1 MKKSQILLLAIL
13 FLSIIVKSQPY
24 QIGHKTQY
32 FYDPDRSDREIWTE
46 IYYPANVA
54 GDNVSLASG
63 EFPVIVFGHGFV
75 MTWDSY
81 ANFWEEFVPKGY
93 ILVFPRTE
101 GGMSPSHLSFGLD
114 LAFLADAM
122 QDENLNATSIFF
134 GKVGNKTAV
143 MGHSMGGGSSFI
155 AAQANSNINTI
166 VTFAAAE
173 TTPSAIAAAAD
184 IYIPSIVFSG
194 SLDGIAPDDE
204 HQIPMYN
211 ALSSYCKTFIS
222 VTGSN
227 HCFFADYNFNCSM
240 FDASAT
246 LTRDEIHG
254 IVFSFLNPWFEYT
267 LRNDDSAID
276 DFNALLP
283 TTTDITYQ
291 QSCDLSV
298 CNPPLGLNAS
308 NITATSADI
317 SWNPSGSES
326 LWNIELG
333 ATGFI
338 PGAGAAIT
346 TYNSINS
353 NPFSLSGLSAS
364 TTYEFYVQAD
374 CGGELSTWA
383 GPFQF
388 SSSCGLIATFPW
400 SEDFEGSFLPDCWSK
415 FLPGGSTPNDIT
427 QSSTQNHSP
436 SGTYSA
442 RFSSFSSSSNYN
454 QYLFTPPITINE
466 DFTVLSFWHRKSSTS
481 AEVLEWGIS
490 TTNNPND
497 FTWTAVSLSS
507 TTWQETVV
515 DLSAYVGQ
523 NVYIGFHY
531 YGNYLYYVYL
541 DDVSITAPPP
551 EPTVNWSSLTFVEDA
566 ANDGS
571 IGNTIDLTLDVET
584 FATSGILSQS
594 THYNIANL
602 PTGLGIEIEVT
613 SSSQATISLTGN
625 AVAHEN
631 ANDISNLEI
640 TFLNAAFTGGS
651 ASSLIDYSQTA
662 INIDFIDEVLLT
674 TDLAIIYPQ
683 IQNYSCF
690 FDGTDTISIG
700 IQNVGETTISS
711 GSSIGINYQIDLY
724 PVHSETKIL
733 NTDLDVGATIFF
745 EFDSQVDLSAYGSYD
760 FSAWLEYTA
769 DGISSNNLVTGTIV
783 SYGLDVDLGGINDT
797 ISGVSYPYYLNA
809 GTFPFSAEYLWWDFS
824 TNQSL
829 TVTEDGWYG
838 VFVTDEHGC
847 WDEDSVYVEMEVGT
861 EEIGLKVVAEIY
873 PNPNSGIFSLNIG
886 EDYSKIEIFDNCGRK
901 ILGKEINKAQKENS
915 FDLSLL
921 PEGIYYLKIISK
933 NSIITKKLVIQ
944 K

>member
-1 MKKSQILLLAIL
+1 MKKSQLLLMAIL
-13 FLSIIVKSQPY
+13 FLSIIAKAQPY

-32 FYDPDRSDREIWTE
+32 FYDPDRSNREIWTE
-46 IYYPANVA
+46 IYYPADVA
-54 GDNVSLASG
+54 GDNVDLTTG

-93 ILVFPRTE
+93 IMVFPRTE
-101 GGMSPSHLSFGLD
+101 GGMSPSHEAFGLD

-122 QDENLNATSIFF
+122 QDENINSSSIFF
-134 GKVGNKTAV
+134 GKVGTKTAV

-194 SLDGIAPDDE
+194 SVDGIAPADE
-204 HQIPMYN
+204 NQIPMYN
-211 ALSSYCKTFIS
+211 ALSSYCKNFIS
-222 VTGSN
+222 VTGCN
-227 HCFFADYNFNCSM
+227 HCYFADYNFNCSM

-246 LTRDEIHG
+246 LTRDQIHA
-254 IVFSFLNPWFEYT
+254 IVFSFLTPWFEYT
-267 LRNDDSAID
+267 LGSDDEAID

-291 QSCDLSV
+291 QSCDLSA

-308 NITATSADI
+308 NITSSSADI
-317 SWNPSGSES
+317 SWNPAGSET

-333 ATGFI
+333 TPGFT
-338 PGAGAAIT
+338 PGTGAAIT
-346 TYNSINS
+346 TYNSISS
-353 NPFSLSGLSAS
+353 NPYSVAGLSAS

-374 CGGELSTWA
+374 CGGELSYWA
-383 GPFQF
+383 GPYQF
-388 SSSCGLIATFPW
+388 SSSCGMITAFPW
-400 SEDFEGSFLPDCWSK
+400 TEDFEGSFLPNCWSK
-415 FLPGGSTPNDIT
+415 VLPGGSSPNDIT
-427 QSSTQNHSP
+427 QSSSQNHTP

-442 RFSSFSSSSNYN
+442 RFSSISSSSNYN
-454 QYLFTPPITINE
+454 QYLFTPQFTIDE
-466 DFTVLSFWHRKSSTS
+466 DFTVLSFWHRKYNSS

-497 FTWTAVSLSS
+497 FTWTAVSLSG

-531 YGNYLYYVYL
+531 YGNFYYSVYL

-551 EPTVNWSSLTFVEDA
+551 VPSVNWSSLNFSEAA

-571 IGNTIDLTLDVET
+571 IGNTIDITLEVET
-584 FATSGILSQS
+584 FATTGILTQS
-594 THYNIANL
+594 THYNAANL
-602 PTGLGIEIEVT
+602 PAGLGIEINVT

-625 AVAHEN
+625 AIAHED
-631 ANDISNLEI
+631 ANDVSNLEI
-640 TFLNAAFTGGS
+640 TFLDAAFTGGS

-662 INIDFIDEVLLT
+662 INIDFMDEVLLT
-674 TDLAIIYPQ
+674 TDLSIIYPQ
-683 IQNYSCF
+683 IQNYSCY

-700 IQNVGETTISS
+700 IQNIGETIISS
-711 GSSIGINYQIDLY
+711 GSSIDIFYQIESF
-724 PVHSETKIL
+724 PVNTETRTL
-733 NTDLDVGATIFF
+733 TSVLDIGANIFF
-745 EFDSQVDLSAYGSYD
+745 EFDSQVDLSGYGSYD
-760 FSAWLEYTA
+760 LNVWFEFAEDEITA
-769 DGISSNNLVTGTIV
+769 NNTITGTIV
-783 SYGLDVDLGGINDT
+783 SYELNVDLGGTNDT
-797 ISGVSYPYYLNA
+797 ISVASYPFTLNA
-809 GTFPFSAEYLWWDFS
+809 GTFPFAPEYLWWDFS
-824 TNQSL
+824 TNQTL

-838 VFVTDEHGC
+838 VLVNDEFGC

-861 EEIGLKVVAEIY
+861 EEIDNKIVAEIF
-873 PNPNSGIFSLNIG
+873 PNPTSGVFSLNIS
-886 EDYSKIEIFDNCGRK
+886 EDFAEIIIFDNCGRK
-901 ILGKEINKAQKENS
+901 ILEQNIIQAQKENS
-915 FDLSLL
+915 FDLSILS
-921 PEGIYYLKIISK
+921 EGIYYLKIVSR
-933 NSIITKKLVIQ
+933 NSIITKKLIIQ